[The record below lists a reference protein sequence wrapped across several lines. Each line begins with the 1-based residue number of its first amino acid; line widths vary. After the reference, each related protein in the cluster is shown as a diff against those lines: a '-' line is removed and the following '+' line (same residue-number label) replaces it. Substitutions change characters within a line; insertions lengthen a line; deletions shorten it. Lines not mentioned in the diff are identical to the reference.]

1 MLFRSGGGVGHPTSG
16 FVGQPG
22 DRCAFCGPL
31 NSRFSEGGCD
41 IATALVP
48 LGFGRGAVGNW
59 TDLERRFAQA
69 GQMTSWPHDA
79 RRGVFNLATAG
90 SLLFAA
96 TGDGRLRQYELPE
109 GKLVRESPDPH
120 AWLFGLAVHL
130 ATERVVTTT
139 RGGIARV

>member
-1 MLFRSGGGVGHPTSG
+1 MG
-16 FVGQPG
+16 
-22 DRCAFCGPL
+22 
-31 NSRFSEGGCD
+31 NS
-41 IATALVP
+41 
-48 LGFGRGAVGNW
+48 

-69 GQMTSWPHDA
+69 GQMTYWPHDA

-90 SLLFAA
+90 NLLFAA

-139 RGGIARV
+139 RGGIARVWNTTTGELVQEWLAAPGLTIDPAARLAKP